1 MGKIYSLLVVGAL
14 LVLGVI
20 GVSTYIGLSNQ
31 EVQLRQQVVAQQQNN
46 QVVFDT
52 TWKIIQQ
59 DAQVADQYKDAFAKI
74 YPDLMNARY
83 GKGDGTLM
91 KWIQESNPNFDTS
104 LYNKVATAIEAQR
117 TNFAN
122 EQKKLI
128 DLKREHDTLCMTFP
142 GSIFLGSKQD
152 IKIDVVTSTTT
163 EQAFATHKEDN
174 VKVFGN

>member
-1 MGKIYSLLVVGAL
+1 MVKVWISVAAIVI
-14 LVLGVI
+14 LGFI
-20 GVSTYIGLSNQ
+20 GGNIWVSLSNQ
-31 EVQLRQQVVAQQQNN
+31 EIQLRQQVVAQQQNN

-59 DAQVADQYKDAFAKI
+59 VAEVANQYKDAFAKI

-91 KWIQESNPNFDTS
+91 KWIQEKNPDFDTS
-104 LYNKVATAIEAQR
+104 LYNKVANAIEAQR

-142 GSIFLGSKQD
+142 GSMFLSGKQD

-163 EQAFATHKEDN
+163 EQAFKSHHEDDT
-174 VKVFGN
+174 KVFKN